1 MYFSWER
8 KLTGVSV
15 LGKILEMDFK
25 SCVIPDGQSNYQ
37 ITLGGTLLHMT
48 VNSEGNFE

>member
-15 LGKILEMDFK
+15 LGRFLEVYFK
-25 SCVIPDGQSNYQ
+25 CCIRSDGQSIYK
-37 ITLGGTLLHMT
+37 ITLGGNPDMA
-48 VNSEGNFE
+48 VNSEGNFK